1 MNIEAFLLCDCAT
14 DSFGKLNV
22 LGAFET
28 LYAPETPFVH
38 RACTIAVRIR
48 FSKIEQGKHNMR
60 LNVIDQDG
68 KNIVPKLDGKLNVP
82 ARQDVDSIAVN
93 MILNLQGIK
102 FEKFGKYRIDFAL
115 DGRQE
120 ATLPF
125 HVKQRKMPQPNQ
137 QENQ

>member
-28 LYAPETPFVH
+28 LYALETPFVH
-38 RACTIAVRIR
+38 RACTIAIRIR
-48 FSKIEQGKHNMR
+48 FSKIEQGEHNMK

-82 ARQDVDSIAVN
+82 ERKDAESLAVN

-125 HVKQRKMPQPNQ
+125 HVRQRKMQQPN
-137 QENQ
+137 ESTDA